1 MKAKNRKN
9 CTRFRC
15 DHKMESP
22 PQTLRWFFH
31 WNFVWI
37 WWNYEV
43 KKPQKPNRRSFDGQK
58 NIWWIPLPTST
69 CCVKKKKN
77 NGRKKLCALK
87 FPSESNFTFK
97 SVNWVDTKNETVIAL
112 CVFIANIQCKFVE
125 SGISNQPFAHHY
137 KKLFWFSHDFADKKK
152 QNKKVKTK
160 NNEEKIKKK
169 KLRKTI
175 DIQLADRILFLFY

>member
-1 MKAKNRKN
+1 MN
-9 CTRFRC
+9 
-15 DHKMESP
+15 
-22 PQTLRWFFH
+22 
-31 WNFVWI
+31 
-37 WWNYEV
+37 
-43 KKPQKPNRRSFDGQK
+43 
-58 NIWWIPLPTST
+58 TST
-69 CCVKKKKN
+69 YEHVLREEKKN

-169 KLRKTI
+169 SCVK
-175 DIQLADRILFLFY
+175 QLTFNWLIEFFFILLEQ